1 MRLAVNLLLVLLT
14 AAGPSI
20 CCCTA
25 SDLCPSA
32 LCGNASANGTPKK
45 GSSRVCCPSHS
56 HRKSERGGVAKGQ
69 RPTTNPAEV
78 PGKHPGEKSC
88 PCQEARGEPVSAVV
102 KEGDSRLTPGSR
114 DSLDSAPP
122 AADPLIQP
130 DQLASGLSEANH
142 GEPRLPFLSATDRLY
157 AHHALRC

>member
-1 MRLAVNLLLVLLT
+1 MRLVVNLLLVLLT
-14 AAGPSI
+14 ATGPSI

-25 SDLCPSA
+25 SNLLPSA
-32 LCGNASANGTPKK
+32 FCANPPADGTPKK

-56 HRKSERGGVAKGQ
+56 HRKTDRRDVAKGQ
-69 RPTTNPAEV
+69 RPTTNPAET
-78 PGKHPGEKSC
+78 PDKHPGEKSC
-88 PCQEARGEPVSAVV
+88 PCQESRGEPVSAVV

-114 DSLDSAPP
+114 DFLDSDQL

-130 DQLASGLSEANH
+130 DQLASSVSAAGVS
-142 GEPRLPFLSATDRLY
+142 EPRLPFLSATERLR